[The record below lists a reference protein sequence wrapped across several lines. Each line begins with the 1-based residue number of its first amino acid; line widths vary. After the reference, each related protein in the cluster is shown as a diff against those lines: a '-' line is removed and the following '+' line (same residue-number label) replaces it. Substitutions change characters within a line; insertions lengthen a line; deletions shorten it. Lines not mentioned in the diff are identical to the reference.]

1 MEIYKKYIIN
11 MKDNYVDDVSVNR
24 NIENI
29 NVKKIFKNPDKIHL
43 LQHNKRYFARN
54 TCFDNKE
61 FNVNLNNDGYV
72 EEGSSGVARRGLYKV
87 GPIIKSG
94 IIKIIINNKNDVDEF
109 KYAIESNIIVPDSV
123 VSLDLIEKCDLLQK
137 FKYIPGKNDSIY
149 PRDEILIIGMEEGGD
164 FSTQLYS
171 CISTNNTI
179 EFENLIE
186 GALITCDNFNKHGF
200 FHRDIKPQNIIIVKR
215 NGFQKPVLIDF
226 GNTCYMKKISS
237 NGRMTDLSAINPPLD
252 SFFLLLYI
260 DRYYTN
266 AAPRSIKNIIFN
278 KMIKYYSIL
287 RSLSMTNIDIENIN
301 KYLLDAYMINENFSD
316 FLKKINQDGI
326 QIIETPD
333 IHQIV
338 EDRSSNS
345 FHIINTL
352 NNTEIKFSQENKL
365 ITLKNELNSFIARR
379 ESKSSPISSRRS
391 SPISSRRSSPI
402 SSRRSSPI
410 SSRRSSPV
418 SIKRSPL
425 VVSSKRSPLVSS
437 KKYPPSVSSKRSPPS
452 VSSKRS
458 PPGVSSKKYPPS
470 VSSKISPSGVSSKKY
485 PPEFRNNI
493 LKDMKWPADPYFLK
507 LSKKVK
513 ESKKPNKKYQPSI
526 YSPSKY
532 IESPSK
538 YIESPS
544 KYIPGKYKMP
554 RHGNSPVISTTVQHS
569 KSPKYMKL
577 ERYVIPR
584 GDNIMYENYN
594 KENKSLKHCYD
605 RKRKNGDD
613 LTTKEAQDLC
623 KLNGLNHTGSKKILC
638 DRLRNNIPP
647 LCL

>member
-1 MEIYKKYIIN
+1 

-29 NVKKIFKNPDKIHL
+29 NVRKIFKNSDKIHL
-43 LQHNKRYFARN
+43 LQHNKRYFART

-61 FNVNLNNDGYV
+61 FKVNLNNDGYV
-72 EEGSSGVARRGLYKV
+72 DEGSSGVARRGLYKV

-94 IIKIIINNKNDVDEF
+94 IIKIIINDKNDVGEF

-149 PRDEILIIGMEEGGD
+149 PQDEILIIGMEEGGD

-171 CISTNNTI
+171 SISTNNTI

-186 GALITCDNFNKHGF
+186 GALLTCDNFNKHGF

-215 NGFQKPVLIDF
+215 NGIQKPVLIDF

-237 NGRMTDLSAINPPLD
+237 TGRIIDLSAINPPLD

-278 KMIKYYSIL
+278 KMVKYYSIL
-287 RSLSMTNIDIENIN
+287 RSLGMTNIDIENIN

-326 QIIETPD
+326 RIIETPA

-338 EDRSSNS
+338 EDRLSNS
-345 FHIINTL
+345 VHTINTL

-365 ITLKNELNSFIARR
+365 ITLKNALNSFIARR
-379 ESKSSPISSRRS
+379 ESN
-391 SPISSRRSSPI
+391 
-402 SSRRSSPI
+402 SSPI

-425 VVSSKRSPLVSS
+425 VMSS
-437 KKYPPSVSSKRSPPS
+437 KKYPP
-452 VSSKRS
+452 
-458 PPGVSSKKYPPS
+458 GV
-470 VSSKISPSGVSSKKY
+470 G
-485 PPEFRNNI
+485 NNI

-507 LSKKVK
+507 VSKKVK
-513 ESKKPNKKYQPSI
+513 ESKKQNTKYQPSI
-526 YSPSKY
+526 Y
-532 IESPSK
+532 SPSK

-554 RHGNSPVISTTVQHS
+554 RHGNSPVLSTTVRPS
-569 KSPKYMKL
+569 NSPKYIKL
-577 ERYVIPR
+577 ERYVIPH
-584 GDNIMYENYN
+584 GDNIMYEN
-594 KENKSLKHCYD
+594 KANKSLKHCFD

>member
-1 MEIYKKYIIN
+1 

-29 NVKKIFKNPDKIHL
+29 NVRKIFKNSDKIHL

-61 FNVNLNNDGYV
+61 FKVNLNNDGYV
-72 EEGSSGVARRGLYKV
+72 DEGSSGVARRGLYKV

-94 IIKIIINNKNDVDEF
+94 IIKIIINDKKDVDEF
-109 KYAIESNIIVPDSV
+109 KFAIESNIIVPDSV

-137 FKYIPGKNDSIY
+137 FKYIPGKNDPIY
-149 PRDEILIIGMEEGGD
+149 PQDEILIIGMEEGGD
-164 FSTQLYS
+164 FSKQLYS

-200 FHRDIKPQNIIIVKR
+200 FHRDIKPQNIIIVTR
-215 NGFQKPVLIDF
+215 NGISKPVLIDF

-237 NGRMTDLSAINPPLD
+237 TGRIIDLSAINPPLD

-278 KMIKYYSIL
+278 KMVKYYSIL
-287 RSLSMTNIDIENIN
+287 RSLGMTNIDIENIN

-326 QIIETPD
+326 RIIETPA

-338 EDRSSNS
+338 EDRLSNS
-345 FHIINTL
+345 VHTINTL

-365 ITLKNELNSFIARR
+365 ITLKNALNSFITRRDAR
-379 ESKSSPISSRRS
+379 SSPVSIKLSSPISSHRS
-391 SPISSRRSSPI
+391 SPVSIKL
-402 SSRRSSPI
+402 SSPI

-418 SIKRSPL
+418 SIKRSSPVSIKL
-425 VVSSKRSPLVSS
+425 SSPVSSRRSSPVSIKLSSPISSRRSSPVSIKRSSPVSIKRSMPVVSS
-437 KKYPPSVSSKRSPPS
+437 KKYPPKV
-452 VSSKRS
+452 
-458 PPGVSSKKYPPS
+458 G
-470 VSSKISPSGVSSKKY
+470 
-485 PPEFRNNI
+485 NNI
-493 LKDMKWPADPYFLK
+493 LKDMKWPDDPYFLK
-507 LSKKVK
+507 VSKKVK
-513 ESKKPNKKYQPSI
+513 EVKKTNKKYQPSI
-526 YSPSKY
+526 Y
-532 IESPSK
+532 SPSK

-554 RHGNSPVISTTVQHS
+554 RHGNSPVISTTVHPS

-577 ERYVIPR
+577 ERYVIPH
-584 GDNIMYENYN
+584 GISESEIMYENYN